1 MSFNLDEIKLIIK
14 EILHEKI
21 GEREFL
27 YDHVRQWNID
37 ILTEILH
44 RLKQIQEKYNH
55 QQMKYV
61 VTVLIG
67 EKTKE
72 INFGLH
78 TALSCLW
85 DGTTDGCVTVK
96 WENKNIFSII
106 SIFGLAV

>member
-1 MSFNLDEIKLIIK
+1 MSFTIDEIKTIVK
-14 EILHEKI
+14 QVLHDRLGEKQ
-21 GEREFL
+21 FN
-27 YDHVRQWNID
+27 YDYTRQWNTD
-37 ILTEILH
+37 ILTEILR
-44 RLKQIQEKYNH
+44 RLEQIQDRNLN

-72 INFGLH
+72 MKLGLH

-96 WENKNIFSII
+96 WENKSIFSII
-106 SIFGLAV
+106 NVFGLAV

>member
-1 MSFNLDEIKLIIK
+1 MSFNVSEIKTIIK
-14 EILHEKI
+14 QVLHDRI
-21 GEREFL
+21 GEKEFS
-27 YDHVRQWNID
+27 YENIRQWNID
-37 ILTEILH
+37 ILTDILN
-44 RLKQIQEKYNH
+44 RLKQIQYKNNH

-67 EKTKE
+67 EK
-72 INFGLH
+72 IGLH

-106 SIFGLAV
+106 TVFGLAV